1 MRHQSD
7 TLPKPSGQTR
17 SQDLRELS
25 THIHLMELMLCLQ
38 HTIEEYVTQLKTRH
52 LQQDAVLEAQR
63 HRQSVRKQEAT
74 LVHLMCQAVHL
85 LQSESLRRL
94 GLPQPGP
101 SFTSSGDVG
110 GGPQAQSPRL
120 PDQLGHQPSD
130 LEAAFISCD
139 LSNRGIDISALYQ
152 AHFQPYM
159 TYQGDKY
166 HEDKNP
172 LVRAGGGSCAKYLL
186 SCLLLCPV
194 K

>member
-1 MRHQSD
+1 MSHQSD
-7 TLPKPSGQTR
+7 TLPKPCGQMR
-17 SQDLRELS
+17 SQDIRELS

-38 HTIEEYVTQLKTRH
+38 HTIEEYIAQLKTRH

-63 HRQSVRKQEAT
+63 HRQSIRKQEAT

-94 GLPQPGP
+94 GLQQPGP
-101 SFTSSGDVG
+101 SLASSGDVG

-139 LSNRGIDISALYQ
+139 LSNRGVDISVLYHTSFQ
-152 AHFQPYM
+152 AH
-159 TYQGDKY
+159 TIYQGDKY

-172 LVRAGGGSCAKYLL
+172 LVRVGGATLESPNY
-186 SCLLLCPV
+186 
-194 K
+194 